1 MRRLGP
7 DRTAPAP
14 LTVTREPPATTT
26 IDELV
31 RVPAPDTFELRKGA
45 WISVPRVVGLD
56 RAPAILAEARRR
68 QPGLVLVLGEAHS
81 LPFRPRAVERSVFV
95 ATLEFLERPAVA
107 LRRPSGCRAAGCSRW
122 R

>member
-1 MRRLGP
+1 MG
-7 DRTAPAP
+7 
-14 LTVTREPPATTT
+14 PATST
-26 IDELV
+26 
-31 RVPAPDTFELRKGA
+31 A
-45 WISVPRVVGLD
+45 WLAARVPRVVGLD

-95 ATLEFLERPAVA
+95 ATLEFLERPTVA